1 MARIRTNGWLAP
13 ILALDLSVGAADGAP
28 AAEADAAAIRAQMQ
42 AAWDRPEQPL
52 QTGPIV
58 VEGDVAVA
66 GWIQGARG
74 GRALLR
80 REATGWVTVLCAGD
94 LLRSAAGLAEA
105 GVPSAAADAL
115 AAALIAAEAGLV
127 PERRARM
134 DAFQGVVRLDA
145 HGTHG
150 TPQVP
155 PGHAHDHG
163 GTPP

>member
-13 ILALDLSVGAADGAP
+13 TLALGLSVGAAHGAR

-58 VEGDVAVA
+58 GEGDVAVA

-145 HGTHG
+145 HGT
-150 TPQVP
+150 PQVP
-155 PGHAHDHG
+155 PGYAHDHG